1 MPQISRPVPEIIKP
15 VEMPGRPAQTAPKP
29 KIGWKIVQNVAMS
42 SLKEFA
48 IAMAFAAITCTF
60 VATPA
65 GASVLVI
72 TALAV
77 VAFNTLV
84 RTVGGGCTYAL
95 HRMDNKNA
103 FKHKFCKGTQT
114 VCNYLA
120 PISFTVLDSTT
131 RDVVIHEAG
140 HAAAAA
146 LLYKGAKPQITI
158 MPHQGGMTS
167 FWVNGLTKIGRIFG
181 EKGSRLLIAGAGPAA
196 ALLADSIQIGVA
208 HVVRKSHPTLS
219 RYLKITAIF
228 SLIAHT
234 MYAFSA
240 FTATKIVG
248 HDFAVLWAGGIH
260 PMVSI
265 VSIVGLPIIVKL
277 GLCAYDHIQAKRAAR
292 AVAAPAA

>member
-1 MPQISRPVPEIIKP
+1 MPRVSSPIPDTIRPVELPAK
-15 VEMPGRPAQTAPKP
+15 PAQKAQKP
-29 KIGWKIVQNVAMS
+29 NMGWKIIQNVAMS

-48 IAMAFAAITCTF
+48 IAMTFAMITCTF

-77 VAFNTLV
+77 VAFNTLA
-84 RTVGGGCTYAL
+84 RTIGGGCTYAL
-95 HRMDNKNA
+95 HRMDNENS
-103 FKHKFCKGTQT
+103 FPSRFCKVTQT

-120 PISFTVLDSTT
+120 PMSFSILDSTT

-146 LLYKGAKPQITI
+146 MLYKDAKPQITV
-158 MPHQGGMTS
+158 MPLQGGVTS
-167 FWVNGLTKIGRIFG
+167 FWINGLTKMGRFFG
-181 EKGSRLLIAGAGPAA
+181 EKGSRLIVAGAGPAA
-196 ALLADSIQIGVA
+196 AVLADTIQIGVA
-208 HVVRKSHPTLS
+208 HVVSKKHPTLS

-228 SLIAHT
+228 SLIGHT
-234 MYAFSA
+234 FYAMSA

-260 PMVSI
+260 PVVSI
-265 VSIVGLPIIVKL
+265 VAMVGLPIIVKL
-277 GLCAYDHIQAKRAAR
+277 GLCAYDHIKAKRAAK
-292 AVAAPAA
+292 AAAAPAA

>member
-1 MPQISRPVPEIIKP
+1 MPSISRPLPEAVRP
-15 VEMPGRPAQTAPKP
+15 VEISFKPAPAAQKP
-29 KIGWKIVQNVAMS
+29 KRGWKIVQNVAMS

-77 VAFNTLV
+77 VAFNTLA
-84 RTVGGGCTYAL
+84 RTLGGGCTYAL
-95 HRMDNKNA
+95 HHIDNKNS
-103 FKHKFCKGTQT
+103 FRYRFCKSTET

-120 PISFTVLDSTT
+120 PISFSILDSTT

-140 HAAAAA
+140 HAAAAS
-146 LLYKGAKPQITI
+146 LLYKGAKPQITV
-158 MPHQGGMTS
+158 MPLQGGMTS
-167 FWVNGLTKIGRIFG
+167 YWVNGLTKIGRFFG
-181 EKGSRLLIAGAGPAA
+181 EKGSRLIVAGAGPAA
-196 ALLADSIQIGVA
+196 AVLADTIQIGVA
-208 HVVRKSHPTLS
+208 HVVKKSHPTLS

-228 SLIAHT
+228 SLIGHT
-234 MYAFSA
+234 LYAFSA

-265 VSIVGLPIIVKL
+265 VTMVGLPIIVKL
-277 GLCAYDHIQAKRAAR
+277 GLCAYDHIRAKRAAK
-292 AVAAPAA
+292 AAAAA